1 MDPFRHGQICGL
13 IIWRLWNSWDII
25 ETLIIIWNHQ
35 HWAHEFPTDGSMC
48 WVQPQQWWLP
58 RVVNIRLWGIGGE
71 LIPAVQF
78 YFGHPI
84 GSSRKWF
91 PRGFPLNQS
100 IECWLF
106 GGQVLF
112 LAKVWILLGHRICTI
127 SLGGIAFWRSDP
139 YTYLGSS
146 AARPILGWLDVA
158 WLRRIFCRSW
168 TLYSTTWA
176 LSLPGP
182 MDGKGL
188 CDLGAEPFP
197 GKFSQHHLWEPTCW
211 SCSYPLADA
220 KRIPGQIAQAKRLH
234 QSFLCFFTCMIC
246 NLHSILIQSSFNL
259 HLLSIWW
266 LHASLEENWSEG
278 ATWHLF
284 LLRLQTVTTMSCQCN
299 ESIAVLLAKMF
310 HA

>member
-1 MDPFRHGQICGL
+1 MDQFRHGQICGL
-13 IIWRLWNSWDII
+13 RIWRLWNRCDIF

-35 HWAHEFPTDGSMC
+35 HWAHEFPRDGSMC
-48 WVQPQQWWLP
+48 WVQPQQGWLP

-71 LIPAVQF
+71 LIPAVPWKPSAIPSD
-78 YFGHPI
+78 HPGI
-84 GSSRKWF
+84 DV

-100 IECWLF
+100 TVWRSSAIF
-106 GGQVLF
+106 
-112 LAKVWILLGHRICTI
+112 AKVWILPWHRRSTI

-158 WLRRIFCRSW
+158 WLRRIFCLRSC
-168 TLYSTTWA
+168 TPCSTWA

-211 SCSYPLADA
+211 SYSYPLADA
-220 KRIPGQIAQAKRLH
+220 KRIPGQIGQAMHLH
-234 QSFLCFFTCMIC
+234 QSCLCSFTCMIC

-266 LHASLEENWSEG
+266 LHRRIGQRGPPGIYS
-278 ATWHLF
+278 F
-284 LLRLQTVTTMSCQCN
+284 
-299 ESIAVLLAKMF
+299 
-310 HA
+310 